1 MSKPR
6 QARKTNKKG
15 QALILSYIVILV
27 LLVYSAGLW
36 TKAISEKGI
45 TERDQLTA
53 QAFYMAEGA
62 NEYAIS
68 AFSSA
73 VANFVIPSNIATY
86 NVTTI
91 FTTFGNTTVDTTITR
106 LEAADRLIVEGS
118 TNIYAANYEVISTAT
133 HPQNSSIIIT
143 VHQIIARRLIPTFQH
158 AVFYDQDLEMLPGPN
173 MTITGRIH
181 SNQDIYMDS
190 SGNTLTVDSTYLHSA
205 GDIFNKRKDASGPP
219 AGTVSIRIDQGGPPT
234 FANMDGL
241 DSSSPTWPTDST
253 TRWKGT
259 VQSSVHGVTRL
270 TAPAVGSIQ
279 PGGYYATQA
288 NVSVVNNIIYKG
300 GTALVEG
307 TDYPTGTIAT
317 TTSSFYSNREGK
329 FIKMT
334 TLDLNKLAGKTGT
347 CGAGSCPNNM
357 PDNGLLYATRNDISG
372 IQEPGIKLIN
382 GSEIARAGGLTV
394 VSNDPVYVKGDY
406 NTVSEQPTSIIAD
419 SLNLLS
425 NNWNDTNST
434 SSLSSRPA
442 TATTFNSAFVA
453 GIDNTTTGNYNGGL
467 ENYPRLHEN
476 WTGRNLTIKGSFVA
490 LWNSSVANGG
500 WTYGNPQYTAPNR
513 IWAYNTAFNDPA
525 NLPPFTPWAVEA
537 QRIAWWSDL
546 G

>member
-1 MSKPR
+1 
-6 QARKTNKKG
+6 
-15 QALILSYIVILV
+15 
-27 LLVYSAGLW
+27 
-36 TKAISEKGI
+36 
-45 TERDQLTA
+45 
-53 QAFYMAEGA
+53 
-62 NEYAIS
+62 
-68 AFSSA
+68 
-73 VANFVIPSNIATY
+73 
-86 NVTTI
+86 
-91 FTTFGNTTVDTTITR
+91 
-106 LEAADRLIVEGS
+106 
-118 TNIYAANYEVISTAT
+118 
-133 HPQNSSIIIT
+133 
-143 VHQIIARRLIPTFQH
+143 
-158 AVFYDQDLEMLPGPN
+158 MLPGPN

-453 GIDNTTTGNYNGGL
+453 GIDNTTTGNYNGSL

>member
-1 MSKPR
+1 MNKAS
-6 QARKTNKKG
+6 KKG

-36 TKAISEKGI
+36 TKAISAKGI
-45 TERDQLTA
+45 AERNRLTA

-62 NEYAIS
+62 NENAIS
-68 AFSSA
+68 AFTSA
-73 VANFVIPSNIATY
+73 MANFVIPANVATY
-86 NVTTI
+86 NVVTI
-91 FTTFGNTTVDTTITR
+91 FTTFGNATVNTTITR
-106 LEAADRLIVEGS
+106 LDVTDRLIIEGS
-118 TNIYAANYEVISTAT
+118 TNIYVANYEIVSTAT
-133 HPQNSSIIIT
+133 HPQNSSINIT

-158 AVFYDQDLEMLPGPN
+158 AVFYNNDLEMLPGPN
-173 MTITGRIH
+173 MTLTGRIH

-190 SGNTLTVDSTYLHSA
+190 TGNTLTIDSSYLHSA
-205 GDIFNKRKDASGPP
+205 GDIFNKRKDVTAPP
-219 AGTVSIRIDQGGPPT
+219 AGTVSIRINQGGAPT
-234 FANMDGL
+234 FANMNGL
-241 DSSSPTWPTDST
+241 DSSSPTWATSAT

-259 VQSSVHGVTRL
+259 VQSSVHGVTQL
-270 TAPAVGSIQ
+270 TAPAVASIQ

-288 NVSVVNNIIYKG
+288 NVNIVNSTIYKG
-300 GTALVEG
+300 GVALVEG

-317 TTSSFYSNREGK
+317 TASSFYSNREGK

-347 CGAGSCPNNM
+347 CGAGLCPNNL
-357 PDNGLLYATRNDISG
+357 PTNGLLYATRNDVSG
-372 IQEPGIKLIN
+372 SQEPGIKLIN
-382 GSEIARAGGLTV
+382 GTEIARTGGLTV

-406 NTVSEQPTSIIAD
+406 NTVNEQPTSIIAD

-434 SSLSSRPA
+434 SALTARTA
-442 TATTFNSAFVA
+442 TVTTFNSAFVA

-490 LWNSSVANGG
+490 LWNSSVANGA
-500 WTYGNPQYTAPNR
+500 WVYGAPQYTAPNR
-513 IWAYNTAFNDPA
+513 IWAYNTAFNNPA